1 MRITNKMM
9 VGNAVMH
16 MDENLERLNSLQEKI
31 ASGKQFQTMSDD
43 PAKAASVLSLRSSL
57 QASQNY
63 IDNDNV
69 VNDWLSAN
77 ELGLKQMVDIGTRA
91 KNLTLQGV
99 SDTMGSSERNALAT
113 EIDQIIDQAVSAAN
127 SQNQGKYI
135 FAGFRS
141 KSATPPFAINAART
155 AVTATVDT
163 HSIQVDI
170 SPGQT
175 MTTNF
180 VGSAI
185 FDPIFRA
192 LIGAR
197 DALRSNDSTQIQAA
211 QDTLSTAMDPITTAR
226 TTNGGRMRQ
235 LKLTLDA
242 MGQTQVELKSLLSSK
257 EDLNMAEA
265 ISQLRL
271 QETTYQSVLEVSSRA
286 ISTATLFETMG

>member
-1 MRITNKMM
+1 M
-9 VGNAVMH
+9 
-16 MDENLERLNSLQEKI
+16 L
-31 ASGKQFQTMSDD
+31 
-43 PAKAASVLSLRSSL
+43 LSLRSSL

-91 KNLTLQGV
+91 KNLTLQGI
-99 SDTMGSSERNALAT
+99 SDTMGVRANAMRWRPRSTRSSIRRSAPPTHRTRVN
-113 EIDQIIDQAVSAAN
+113 ISSPVSAPRA
-127 SQNQGKYI
+127 
-135 FAGFRS
+135 
-141 KSATPPFAINAART
+141 PPRLSSLDAART
-155 AVTATVDT
+155 AVTTTVDT

-185 FDPIFRA
+185 FDPLFRA

-211 QDTLSTAMDPITTAR
+211 QDALARRWTRSPRRAPPTAGAC
-226 TTNGGRMRQ
+226 
-235 LKLTLDA
+235 A
-242 MGQTQVELKSLLSSK
+242 
-257 EDLNMAEA
+257 
-265 ISQLRL
+265 
-271 QETTYQSVLEVSSRA
+271 SSR
-286 ISTATLFETMG
+286 